1 MPFSALCASSPHRGA
16 QGRDLTQHCG
26 TGGPQFATLAVR
38 QTPQHRTGFPVP
50 LGWFPWGSAGR
61 TCPELLETGEA
72 QGWNTWTH
80 GTRGAPSAP
89 SAPSPFCSHV
99 PRQDP
104 KRPSLLQ
111 HPMLPPTPILP
122 AGSCWPISTA
132 CPATDPCT
140 CWCLDR
146 EFWGARMLPG
156 FGWVLEVGP
165 CPVPSYLVGTRLRD
179 TGGRPQGRV
188 AHCPPIAFS
197 LPSRHI
203 VTIPPLPPLPSRAAV
218 RPRATFQPEHGH
230 RWGTW
235 GHGDRSRHRGGPS
248 PEHPSPPRREQGV
261 QQVQHGFL
269 QVPRRCGGQ
278 HTVTH
283 PLQRCPRPPQLP
295 PYGPAPPQPHGIA
308 KEVGNGMSVEVGIWD
323 PTEGGMWDL
332 HGCRDV
338 RLSNSGRGR

>member
-1 MPFSALCASSPHRGA
+1 MSSGALGCSPGLGGCWRWDPALCRPTWWAHA
-16 QGRDLTQHCG
+16 CG
-26 TGGPQFATLAVR
+26 TPGDGRRA
-38 QTPQHRTGFPVP
+38 
-50 LGWFPWGSAGR
+50 GWLIA
-61 TCPELLETGEA
+61 
-72 QGWNTWTH
+72 
-80 GTRGAPSAP
+80 
-89 SAPSPFCSHV
+89 
-99 PRQDP
+99 
-104 KRPSLLQ
+104 
-111 HPMLPPTPILP
+111 
-122 AGSCWPISTA
+122 
-132 CPATDPCT
+132 
-140 CWCLDR
+140 
-146 EFWGARMLPG
+146 
-156 FGWVLEVGP
+156 
-165 CPVPSYLVGTRLRD
+165 
-179 TGGRPQGRV
+179 
-188 AHCPPIAFS
+188 PPIAFS

-235 GHGDRSRHRGGPS
+235 GRGDRSRHRGGPS

-295 PYGPAPPQPHGIA
+295 PYGPAPPHPRGIA

>member
-1 MPFSALCASSPHRGA
+1 MAPTGTRRLCAHPQLDRLELAPLRQQLEERWRSVLKQLKESTPRVEADDAAGIRKWVQRGQPGTMLAPFGDGICAFLCPVCLLAAPRSSG
-16 QGRDLTQHCG
+16 QGFNTAPWH
-26 TGGPQFATLAVR
+26 GGPQFATLAVR

-50 LGWFPWGSAGR
+50 LGWFPWGSGGR

-72 QGWNTWTH
+72 QGWNTRTH

-89 SAPSPFCSHV
+89 SAPSPFCSHI

-188 AHCPPIAFS
+188 AHCPPHRLLSALQAHRDHSTAATAAFARRRAPPRH
-197 LPSRHI
+197 LPAGAWPQ
-203 VTIPPLPPLPSRAAV
+203 VGDV
-218 RPRATFQPEHGH
+218 
-230 RWGTW
+230 GTW
-235 GHGDRSRHRGGPS
+235 GS
-248 PEHPSPPRREQGV
+248 
-261 QQVQHGFL
+261 F
-269 QVPRRCGGQ
+269 
-278 HTVTH
+278 TA
-283 PLQRCPRPPQLP
+283 QRWS
-295 PYGPAPPQPHGIA
+295 QP
-308 KEVGNGMSVEVGIWD
+308 
-323 PTEGGMWDL
+323 
-332 HGCRDV
+332 
-338 RLSNSGRGR
+338 